1 MNLFCSFI
9 PLKYHSMAKSAKK
22 AKPKPKSKLS
32 TKTKTETMNP
42 QVLNSSSLVAEEAP
56 HSQQVDVTFTFTAGI
71 GQATA
76 VLFRKGVLIN
86 MQSISSSGNINFSE
100 VQSGDVISVNGV
112 CTGKAVLAVNTPTT
126 PATPEQFNSGLIIA
140 GYLIN

>member
-1 MNLFCSFI
+1 
-9 PLKYHSMAKSAKK
+9 MAKSAKK
-22 AKPKPKSKLS
+22 AKPRPKPAA
-32 TKTKTETMNP
+32 KTKTETTKP
-42 QVLNSSSLVAEEAP
+42 QVLTANSLVAEEAP
-56 HSQQVDVTFTFTAGI
+56 HSQQVDVTFTFTSGI

-86 MQSISSSGNINFSE
+86 MQSISSSGVIRFSE

-112 CTGKAVLAVNTPTT
+112 CTGTAAIAINTPTT
-126 PATPEQFNSGLIIA
+126 PVSPEQFNKGLIIA